1 MIMVLYETKVL
12 LVTFAPQMSGYR
24 FRAYD
29 KGEPVFLLWI
39 TFLCIT
45 LVVCR
50 SEIIASESS

>member
-1 MIMVLYETKVL
+1 
-12 LVTFAPQMSGYR
+12 MSGYC

-29 KGEPVFLLWI
+29 KGEPEFLLWI
-39 TFLCIT
+39 TFLCIP